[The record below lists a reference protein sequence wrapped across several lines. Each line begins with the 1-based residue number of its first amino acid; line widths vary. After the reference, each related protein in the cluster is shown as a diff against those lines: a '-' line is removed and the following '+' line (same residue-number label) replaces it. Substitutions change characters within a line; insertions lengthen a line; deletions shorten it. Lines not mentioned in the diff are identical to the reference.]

1 MYEIPQL
8 SRRSFIRNTT
18 IAGIG
23 VAVLGLAGCTPD
35 KPTTSS
41 DTALPYT
48 AGTYTASSQGKFGP
62 VTIQA
67 TFSNEAI
74 ENIEVTDHEET
85 AFISNRAL
93 TELPEAIVEN
103 QSLAVDTI
111 TGATL
116 SSMAV
121 LAATEDCVR
130 QAGGNPSDLKEAP
143 QKTASTGTE
152 SLEADLLVVGAG
164 GSGMAC
170 AIAAAK
176 LGMERVVVLEKS
188 CSIGGNALVSGGY
201 LEYVEADD
209 SLREEMTDSQ
219 RAQLEADLAAA
230 EGVVPA
236 DALELIRGQWANWQ
250 AAGNTKCFD
259 SIELQAL
266 QYTIAGEG
274 DYEGN
279 VLFCQ
284 NIAALDAWLVED
296 GFAFK
301 ELVGIVGYPW
311 PRWSSPAEGR
321 CGQGYFQHY
330 QGLVEDQALPVEIL
344 LNAPATELICEGDR
358 VVGAKAQA
366 EDGTTYE
373 VRAAKGVVLA
383 TGGFSGSPEML
394 RQYNT
399 MWPFEEGVDI
409 PTTNT
414 YGHTGDGI
422 NMALVL
428 GAGVALMDDQMP
440 FPMADCKNSSDET
453 TVGDDI
459 DCMMINSEGVRFMDE
474 VRDRYSMTA
483 DIMEQ
488 PGQMMYMITDADT
501 CRVEGDLNRYGH
513 KLESLINQGQLY
525 VADTI
530 EELAAQ
536 IGCEGSVLAKT
547 VADYNEAA
555 RSGVDAAFGRT
566 SFSDLS
572 PIENPPFYASP
583 RTWAMHITVGGLL
596 YDDSFRVT
604 TEEGEPIE
612 GLYAVGETIVGS
624 SGVGTQGEGLAVAQ
638 ILAKA

>member
-8 SRRSFIRNTT
+8 SRRSFIRSTT

-23 VAVLGLAGCTPD
+23 VAVLGLAGCAPK
-35 KPTTSS
+35 KPAASVG
-41 DTALPYT
+41 AARAYT

-85 AFISNRAL
+85 AFISDRAL

-176 LGMERVVVLEKS
+176 LGMERIVVLEKS

-236 DALELIRGQWANWQ
+236 EALELIRGQWANWQ

-344 LNAPATELICEGDR
+344 LNTPATELICEGDR

-422 NMALVL
+422 NMALAL

-547 VADYNEAA
+547 VEDYNEAA

-638 ILAKA
+638 ILAEV

>member
-8 SRRSFIRNTT
+8 SRRSFIRSTT

-23 VAVLGLAGCTPD
+23 VAVLGLAGCAPK
-35 KPTTSS
+35 KPAASEV
-41 DTALPYT
+41 AARAYT

-85 AFISNRAL
+85 AFISDRAL

-176 LGMERVVVLEKS
+176 LGMERIVVLEKS

-236 DALELIRGQWANWQ
+236 EALELIRGQWANWQ

-344 LNAPATELICEGDR
+344 LNTPATELICEGDR

-422 NMALVL
+422 NMALAL

-547 VADYNEAA
+547 VEDYNEAA

-638 ILAKA
+638 ILAEV

>member
-1 MYEIPQL
+1 MYEIPQI
-8 SRRSFIRNTT
+8 SRRSFIRSTT

-23 VAVLGLAGCTPD
+23 VAVLGLAGCAPK
-35 KPTTSS
+35 KPAASEGA
-41 DTALPYT
+41 ALAYT

-85 AFISNRAL
+85 AFISDRAL

-176 LGMERVVVLEKS
+176 LGMERIVVLEKS

-209 SLREEMTDSQ
+209 SLREDMTDSH

-236 DALELIRGQWANWQ
+236 EALELIRSQWADWQ

-330 QGLVEDQALPVEIL
+330 QNLVEEQALPVEIL
-344 LNAPATELICEGDR
+344 LNTPATELISEDGR

-383 TGGFSGSPEML
+383 TGGFSGSPDML

-422 NMALVL
+422 NMALAL

-483 DIMEQ
+483 DIMGQ

-547 VADYNEAA
+547 AADYNEAA

-566 SFSDLS
+566 SFSDIS

-604 TEEGEPIE
+604 TEEGKPIE

-638 ILAKA
+638 ILAEA

>member
-8 SRRSFIRNTT
+8 SRRSFIRSTT

-23 VAVLGLAGCTPD
+23 VAVLGLAGCAPK
-35 KPTTSS
+35 KPAASEG
-41 DTALPYT
+41 AARAYT
-48 AGTYTASSQGKFGP
+48 AGTYPASSQGKFGP

-85 AFISNRAL
+85 AFISDRAL

-176 LGMERVVVLEKS
+176 LGMERIVVLEKS

-236 DALELIRGQWANWQ
+236 EALELIRGQWANWQ

-344 LNAPATELICEGDR
+344 LNTPATELICEGDR

-422 NMALVL
+422 NMALAL

-547 VADYNEAA
+547 VEDYNEAA

-638 ILAKA
+638 ILAEV

>member
-1 MYEIPQL
+1 M
-8 SRRSFIRNTT
+8 
-18 IAGIG
+18 
-23 VAVLGLAGCTPD
+23 LGLAGCTPD

-422 NMALVL
+422 NMALAL

>member
-422 NMALVL
+422 NMALAL

-453 TVGDDI
+453 TVGGDI

>member
-8 SRRSFIRNTT
+8 SRRSFIRSTT

-23 VAVLGLAGCTPD
+23 VAVLGLAGCAPK
-35 KPTTSS
+35 KPAASEG
-41 DTALPYT
+41 AARAYT

-85 AFISNRAL
+85 AFISDRAL

-130 QAGGNPSDLKEAP
+130 QAGGN
-143 QKTASTGTE
+143 
-152 SLEADLLVVGAG
+152 
-164 GSGMAC
+164 
-170 AIAAAK
+170 
-176 LGMERVVVLEKS
+176 
-188 CSIGGNALVSGGY
+188 ALVSGGY
-201 LEYVEADD
+201 LGYVEADD

-236 DALELIRGQWANWQ
+236 EALELIRGQWANWQ

-344 LNAPATELICEGDR
+344 LNTPATELICEGDR

-422 NMALVL
+422 NMALAL

-547 VADYNEAA
+547 VEDYNEAA

-638 ILAKA
+638 ILAEV

>member
-1 MYEIPQL
+1 MNQFASL
-8 SRRSFIRNTT
+8 SRRSFMRTAT
-18 IAGIG
+18 IAGVG
-23 VAVLGLAGCTPD
+23 VAVLGLTGCAPS
-35 KPTTSS
+35 KPAASASS
-41 DTALPYT
+41 GLAYT

-62 VTIQA
+62 VTVQA
-67 TFSNEAI
+67 TFTNDAI
-74 ENIEVTDHEET
+74 ANVEVTDHEET
-85 AFISNRAL
+85 AFISDRAL
-93 TELPEAIVEN
+93 TELPAAIVEH

-130 QAGGNPSDLKEAP
+130 QAGGKPSDLKDAP
-143 QKTASTGTE
+143 QKTHSTGTE
-152 SLEADLLVVGAG
+152 TLEADLLVVGAG

-170 AIAAAK
+170 AVAAAK
-176 LGMERVVVLEKS
+176 LGMERIVVLEKS

-201 LEYVEADD
+201 LEYVQADD
-209 SLREEMTDSQ
+209 SLREDMTDSQ

-236 DALELIRGQWANWQ
+236 EALELIRGQWADWQ

-284 NIAALDAWLVED
+284 NIAALDAWLTED
-296 GFAFK
+296 GFQFK

-330 QGLVEDQALPVEIL
+330 QNLVEEQALPVEIL
-344 LNAPATELICEGDR
+344 LNTPATELLSEGGR

-383 TGGFSGSPEML
+383 TGGFSGSPDML

-399 MWPFEEGVDI
+399 MWPFEEGKDI

-422 NMALVL
+422 NMALAL

-513 KLESLINQGQLY
+513 RLESLINQNQLY
-525 VADTI
+525 VADTL
-530 EELAAQ
+530 EDLAAQ
-536 IGCEGSVLAKT
+536 IGCDGATLAAT
-547 VADYNEAA
+547 VEAYNEAA
-555 RSGVDAAFGRT
+555 RSGTDPQFGRT
-566 SFSDLS
+566 SFSEIS

-604 TEEGEPIE
+604 TETGEPIE

-624 SGVGTQGEGLAVAQ
+624 SGVGTQGEGVAVAQ
-638 ILAKA
+638 IIAEA

>member
-1 MYEIPQL
+1 MNQFASL

-18 IAGIG
+18 IAGVG
-23 VAVLGLAGCTPD
+23 VAVLGLAGCAPS
-35 KPTTSS
+35 KPAGSASS
-41 DTALPYT
+41 GLAYT
-48 AGTYTASSQGKFGP
+48 AGTYTANSQGKFGP

-67 TFSNEAI
+67 TFTNDAI
-74 ENIEVTDHEET
+74 ADIEVTDHEET
-85 AFISNRAL
+85 AFISDRAL
-93 TELPEAIVEN
+93 TELPTAIVEH

-130 QAGGNPSDLKEAP
+130 QAGGNPSDLKDAP
-143 QKTASTGTE
+143 QKTPSTGTE

-170 AIAAAK
+170 AVAAAK
-176 LGMERVVVLEKS
+176 LGMERIVVLEKS

-209 SLREEMTDSQ
+209 SLREDMTDSQ

-236 DALELIRGQWANWQ
+236 EALELIRGQWADWQ

-284 NIAALDAWLVED
+284 NIAALDAWLTED
-296 GFAFK
+296 GFQFK

-330 QGLVEDQALPVEIL
+330 QNLVEEQALPVEIL
-344 LNAPATELICEGDR
+344 LNTPATELISEGGR

-383 TGGFSGSPEML
+383 TGGFSGSPDML

-399 MWPFEEGVDI
+399 MWPFEEGKDI

-422 NMALVL
+422 NMALAL

-513 KLESLINQGQLY
+513 RLESLIDQGQLY
-525 VADTI
+525 VADTL
-530 EELAAQ
+530 EDLAAQ
-536 IGCEGSVLAKT
+536 IGCDGATLAAT
-547 VADYNEAA
+547 VEAYNEAA
-555 RSGVDAAFGRT
+555 RSGTDPQFGRT
-566 SFSDLS
+566 SFSEIS

-604 TEEGEPIE
+604 TEAGEPIE

-624 SGVGTQGEGLAVAQ
+624 SGVGTQGEGVAVAQ
-638 ILAKA
+638 ILAEA

>member
-8 SRRSFIRNTT
+8 SRRSFIRSTT

-23 VAVLGLAGCTPD
+23 VAVLGLAGCAPK
-35 KPTTSS
+35 KPAASEG
-41 DTALPYT
+41 AARAYT

-85 AFISNRAL
+85 AFISDRAL

-176 LGMERVVVLEKS
+176 LGMERIVVLEKS

-236 DALELIRGQWANWQ
+236 EALELIRGQWANWQ

-266 QYTIAGEG
+266 QYTIAGEATTRAT
-274 DYEGN
+274 
-279 VLFCQ
+279 CCS
-284 NIAALDAWLVED
+284 ARTSP
-296 GFAFK
+296 
-301 ELVGIVGYPW
+301 PW
-311 PRWSSPAEGR
+311 TPGLWKTASRSRSSSASSAIRGLAGPRP
-321 CGQGYFQHY
+321 
-330 QGLVEDQALPVEIL
+330 P
-344 LNAPATELICEGDR
+344 
-358 VVGAKAQA
+358 
-366 EDGTTYE
+366 
-373 VRAAKGVVLA
+373 RAA
-383 TGGFSGSPEML
+383 
-394 RQYNT
+394 
-399 MWPFEEGVDI
+399 
-409 PTTNT
+409 
-414 YGHTGDGI
+414 
-422 NMALVL
+422 
-428 GAGVALMDDQMP
+428 
-440 FPMADCKNSSDET
+440 
-453 TVGDDI
+453 
-459 DCMMINSEGVRFMDE
+459 
-474 VRDRYSMTA
+474 
-483 DIMEQ
+483 
-488 PGQMMYMITDADT
+488 
-501 CRVEGDLNRYGH
+501 
-513 KLESLINQGQLY
+513 
-525 VADTI
+525 
-530 EELAAQ
+530 
-536 IGCEGSVLAKT
+536 
-547 VADYNEAA
+547 AA
-555 RSGVDAAFGRT
+555 RATSSIIKDLWRT
-566 SFSDLS
+566 RR
-572 PIENPPFYASP
+572 Y
-583 RTWAMHITVGGLL
+583 LL
-596 YDDSFRVT
+596 RFC
-604 TEEGEPIE
+604 
-612 GLYAVGETIVGS
+612 
-624 SGVGTQGEGLAVAQ
+624 
-638 ILAKA
+638 

>member
-236 DALELIRGQWANWQ
+236 EALELIRGQWAN
-250 AAGNTKCFD
+250 
-259 SIELQAL
+259 
-266 QYTIAGEG
+266 
-274 DYEGN
+274 
-279 VLFCQ
+279 
-284 NIAALDAWLVED
+284 
-296 GFAFK
+296 
-301 ELVGIVGYPW
+301 
-311 PRWSSPAEGR
+311 
-321 CGQGYFQHY
+321 
-330 QGLVEDQALPVEIL
+330 
-344 LNAPATELICEGDR
+344 
-358 VVGAKAQA
+358 
-366 EDGTTYE
+366 
-373 VRAAKGVVLA
+373 
-383 TGGFSGSPEML
+383 
-394 RQYNT
+394 
-399 MWPFEEGVDI
+399 
-409 PTTNT
+409 
-414 YGHTGDGI
+414 
-422 NMALVL
+422 
-428 GAGVALMDDQMP
+428 
-440 FPMADCKNSSDET
+440 
-453 TVGDDI
+453 
-459 DCMMINSEGVRFMDE
+459 
-474 VRDRYSMTA
+474 
-483 DIMEQ
+483 
-488 PGQMMYMITDADT
+488 
-501 CRVEGDLNRYGH
+501 
-513 KLESLINQGQLY
+513 
-525 VADTI
+525 
-530 EELAAQ
+530 
-536 IGCEGSVLAKT
+536 
-547 VADYNEAA
+547 
-555 RSGVDAAFGRT
+555 
-566 SFSDLS
+566 
-572 PIENPPFYASP
+572 
-583 RTWAMHITVGGLL
+583 
-596 YDDSFRVT
+596 
-604 TEEGEPIE
+604 
-612 GLYAVGETIVGS
+612 
-624 SGVGTQGEGLAVAQ
+624 
-638 ILAKA
+638 

>member
-422 NMALVL
+422 NMALAL

-440 FPMADCKNSSDET
+440 FPMVDCKNSSDET

-459 DCMMINSEGVRFMDE
+459 DCMMINSEGVRFMDK

>member
-8 SRRSFIRNTT
+8 SRRSFIRSTT

-23 VAVLGLAGCTPD
+23 VAVLGLAGCAPK
-35 KPTTSS
+35 KPAASEG
-41 DTALPYT
+41 AARAYT

-85 AFISNRAL
+85 AFISDRAL

-152 SLEADLLVVGAG
+152 PLEADLLVVGAG

-176 LGMERVVVLEKS
+176 LGMERIVVLEKS

-236 DALELIRGQWANWQ
+236 EALELIRGQWANWQ

-344 LNAPATELICEGDR
+344 LNTPATELICEGDR

-422 NMALVL
+422 NMALAL

-547 VADYNEAA
+547 VEDYNEAA

-638 ILAKA
+638 ILAEV

>member
-296 GFAFK
+296 GFAFE

-422 NMALVL
+422 NMALAL